1 MNCLFAPLEVNCIR
15 MQIKVFK
22 AQCISDLLL
31 LVFAFPKRHFIPK
44 MSTTKKSFSRV
55 YARMCG
61 LQCILDNEL
70 CSYTIGRRSQT
81 FLIFMTVPLFFLRR
95 FYDIAALQTRNAELP
110 FSRSVTEPKLH
121 KNTTIPTKCNAGG

>member
-44 MSTTKKSFSRV
+44 MSATKKSFS
-55 YARMCG
+55 
-61 LQCILDNEL
+61 
-70 CSYTIGRRSQT
+70 
-81 FLIFMTVPLFFLRR
+81 
-95 FYDIAALQTRNAELP
+95 
-110 FSRSVTEPKLH
+110 
-121 KNTTIPTKCNAGG
+121 